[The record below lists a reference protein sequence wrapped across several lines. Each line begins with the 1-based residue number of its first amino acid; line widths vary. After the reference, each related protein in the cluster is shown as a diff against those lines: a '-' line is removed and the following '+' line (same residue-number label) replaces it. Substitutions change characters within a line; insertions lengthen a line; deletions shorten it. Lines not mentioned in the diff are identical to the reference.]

1 MQALEAASFMGI
13 YRDCHSS
20 RNKLSNVKSFIILQ
34 LGEGLK
40 SFNKHKGANFSGER
54 KEKWSFLGCI
64 FFENIM
70 QKKKNWVKS
79 HPWVWKSLFSWKSA
93 MLKLSAVQKIAPVLI
108 GNKINRWDGKVKY
121 CCILSATYTIVMLI
135 DYGMMVQ
142 K

>member
-40 SFNKHKGANFSGER
+40 SFNKHKCANFSGER
-54 KEKWSFLGCI
+54 KEKGSFLGCI

-70 QKKKNWVKS
+70 QKKKLSQISSLSLKI
-79 HPWVWKSLFSWKSA
+79 SLF
-93 MLKLSAVQKIAPVLI
+93 LKECHVKI
-108 GNKINRWDGKVKY
+108 K
-121 CCILSATYTIVMLI
+121 CCP
-135 DYGMMVQ
+135 
-142 K
+142 